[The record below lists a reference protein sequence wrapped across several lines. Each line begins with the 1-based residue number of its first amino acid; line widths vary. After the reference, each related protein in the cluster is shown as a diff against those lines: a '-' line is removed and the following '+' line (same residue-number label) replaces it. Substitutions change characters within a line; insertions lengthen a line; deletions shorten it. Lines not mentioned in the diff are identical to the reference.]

1 MKKDT
6 ICALSTPS
14 GKGALA
20 VIRISGPEA
29 SKKMRSFVHLPKTLE
44 SHKAYVR
51 IFKVG
56 KISLDQVVLI
66 YFKEGHSFTGEET
79 FEISCHGG
87 PFIYSRILQALLKK
101 GFRLAEPGEFSLRAF
116 YNGKK
121 DLVQAEALFQLIES
135 RNERARQNAFFQM
148 EGRLSSKLEELE
160 KKWLNLLSH
169 LEADIDFSM
178 EGINV
183 LSSRAR
189 QEALKDLLQEVQ
201 NLIDRYQSFENL
213 QRGLVVGFFGP
224 VNSGKSTLF
233 NRILGEKKAIVTE
246 EEGTT
251 RDIVEGQIRRG
262 TLDISL
268 KDTAGARKTLN
279 LAEKMGQSKTQELF
293 FSCQVPIIVLEAP
306 GVLSQESSCSLKSLF
321 LWLEKGKKREKI
333 KSQKKRKVEGIHKK
347 TSLCESAE
355 SRFLKRGLVV
365 VTKKDLCPGSEKKDL
380 LKNLNLSPS
389 FLSRVFYFSNQKE
402 TRSGEFLKFKEKLL
416 SFSSTQKEKEGF
428 LITSLRQLQ
437 GFQKMKEALIESLE
451 LEKGLGERDLM
462 ALALRRGLL
471 SLYEITGKQL
481 DDKVLDTVFKK
492 FCIGK

>member
-1 MKKDT
+1 MKEDT

-29 SKKMRSFVHLPKTLE
+29 SKKVRSFVPLPKTLE

-51 IFKVG
+51 IFKEG
-56 KISLDQVVLI
+56 KDSLDQVVLT
-66 YFKEGHSFTGEET
+66 YFEEGRSFTGEET

-87 PFIYSRILQALLKK
+87 PFIYGRILQALLKK
-101 GFRLAEPGEFSLRAF
+101 GLRMAEPGEFSLRAF
-116 YNGKK
+116 YNGRK
-121 DLVQAEALFQLIES
+121 DLVQAEGLFQLIES
-135 RNERARQNAFFQM
+135 RSERARQNAFFQM
-148 EGRLSSKLEELE
+148 EGRLSSKLGELE

-178 EGINV
+178 EGISV

-189 QEALKDLLQEVQ
+189 QGILKSLLQKVQ
-201 NLIDRYQSFENL
+201 SLIDRYQSFERL
-213 QRGLVVGFFGP
+213 QKGLVVGFFGP

-251 RDIVEGQIRRG
+251 RDIVEGQIQRG
-262 TLDISL
+262 TLELSL
-268 KDTAGARKTLN
+268 RDTAGARKTLSS
-279 LAEKMGQSKTQELF
+279 AEKIGQSKTQELF
-293 FSCQVPIIVLEAP
+293 FSCQVPVIVLEAP
-306 GVLSQESSCSLKSLF
+306 GIISQENTSSLKSLF
-321 LWLEKGKKREKI
+321 LWLERGKRGEGKKKA
-333 KSQKKRKVEGIHKK
+333 KQGK
-347 TSLCESAE
+347 AE
-355 SRFLKRGLVV
+355 SRFFKRGLVV
-365 VTKKDLCPGSEKKDL
+365 VTKKDLSPKTKKKDL
-380 LKNLNLSPS
+380 LKNLKLSPS
-389 FLSRVFYFSNQKE
+389 FLSKVFYFSNRKE
-402 TRSGEFLKFKEKLL
+402 TESGEFLKFQEKLL
-416 SFSSTQKEKEGF
+416 SLTSSQKEKEGF

-437 GFQKMKEALIESLE
+437 GFQKMKDALIETLE

-481 DDKVLDTVFKK
+481 DDKILDTLFKK